1 MPRLKAILSII
12 IWSDVT
18 IHLITI
24 VILAMLLLRA
34 GRYLGSLERL
44 DVILLEDLSLH
55 GLTTIVNE
63 SLSLRF
69 DLEGTELLLAD
80 RLIKGVVF
88 D

>member
-24 VILAMLLLRA
+24 VILAMLLRA